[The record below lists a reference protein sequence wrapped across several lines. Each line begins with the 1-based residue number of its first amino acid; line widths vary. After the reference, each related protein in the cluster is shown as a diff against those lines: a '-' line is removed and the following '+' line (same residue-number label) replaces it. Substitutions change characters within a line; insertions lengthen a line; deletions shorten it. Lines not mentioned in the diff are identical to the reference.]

1 MDPKIQFFCYLGAV
15 ACFGLAAL
23 GGARTGKG
31 AQPQVLLPLGLLLF
45 ALPFMWNAG
54 EAAF

>member
-15 ACFGLAAL
+15 ASFALAAL
-23 GGARTGKG
+23 GGTRKG
-31 AQPQVLLPLGLLLF
+31 SGGQPAVLVPIGLLLWVI
-45 ALPFMWNAG
+45 PTMWNAG